1 MRRALDLLEQSH
13 GNRENRNAL
22 IHGNLFPDVI
32 YLPQNEDDLPV
43 ISSFGNFTFGPAGID
58 LGLFLSSYVFYY
70 ACHSRPSCRRALRQG
85 VGEVLS
91 SYFSAFS
98 VLTRGEKNDYATV
111 NSVLRDI
118 LVDSVGYLGLGLLRL
133 SLSSSDR
140 NSHLGFSYKQREFQ
154 WGDFEGKIASV
165 KKRKR

>member
-1 MRRALDLLEQSH
+1 MLERCFPRIFLL
-13 GNRENRNAL
+13 
-22 IHGNLFPDVI
+22 
-32 YLPQNEDDLPV
+32 
-43 ISSFGNFTFGPAGID
+43 
-58 LGLFLSSYVFYY
+58 
-70 ACHSRPSCRRALRQG
+70 
-85 VGEVLS
+85 
-91 SYFSAFS
+91 FS

-154 WGDFEGKIASV
+154 WGDFEGKIAFA
-165 KKRKR
+165 